1 MLWMLKKCKAVS
13 TFRNS
18 HSTCGDKN
26 ALAKTKDTRHLKI
39 QAPNGL
45 SDPEGCVAGWVLW
58 GAECLLSSVLGTRE
72 NGLEGVRAG
81 LCRGR
86 SQAGA
91 WELWN

>member
-1 MLWMLKKCKAVS
+1 MWMLKKCKAVS

-18 HSTCGDKN
+18 HLPAETKMPLQKPSTQDN
-26 ALAKTKDTRHLKI
+26 VKI
-39 QAPNGL
+39 QAQNGL
-45 SDPEGCVAGWVLW
+45 SDPKGCVAGWVLW

-81 LCRGR
+81 LCRG